1 MRQEYNEAALSDPL
15 GLSAADELVEDA
27 LRVVGEVA
35 ELCLP
40 ADQRTRAALRVAQF
54 EPCRHAPTYI
64 THSLFSPGPAQ
75 LAADLQRKT
84 EASADS
90 DSAKDLLIR
99 PTTLVS
105 I

>member
-1 MRQEYNEAALSDPL
+1 VRQEYNEAALSDPL

-40 ADQRTRAALRVAQF
+40 ADQRTRAVLRVAQF

-64 THSLFSPGPAQ
+64 THSLFSPAQ